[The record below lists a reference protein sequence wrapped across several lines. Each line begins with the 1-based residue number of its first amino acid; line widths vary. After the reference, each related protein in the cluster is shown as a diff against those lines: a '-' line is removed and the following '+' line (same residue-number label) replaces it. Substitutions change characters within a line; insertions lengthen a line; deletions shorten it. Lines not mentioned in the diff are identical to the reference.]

1 MTDKIRTLHNKW
13 WCGSI
18 DNLPYHEAFG
28 KALDE
33 VCADRA
39 ALVAQIKEAQR
50 QRDEAVRQRDEA
62 DATNTDTLAAL
73 GAAEVD
79 AAIWKRRAERA
90 EAAISSAVRE
100 LREQLQPNS
109 TAARGDDSSTGE
121 GRDSAPADG
130 TR

>member
-1 MTDKIRTLHNKW
+1 MTTTTIKRYDIYTTGADVRREHVEGAW
-13 WCGSI
+13 V
-18 DNLPYHEAFG
+18 AFTDY
-28 KALDE
+28 AD
-33 VCADRA
+33 DRA
-39 ALVAQIKEAQR
+39 ALVEQIKEAQR
-50 QRDEAVRQRDEA
+50 QRDEA
-62 DATNTDTLAAL
+62 DATNADTLAAL
-73 GAAEVD
+73 GAAEAD